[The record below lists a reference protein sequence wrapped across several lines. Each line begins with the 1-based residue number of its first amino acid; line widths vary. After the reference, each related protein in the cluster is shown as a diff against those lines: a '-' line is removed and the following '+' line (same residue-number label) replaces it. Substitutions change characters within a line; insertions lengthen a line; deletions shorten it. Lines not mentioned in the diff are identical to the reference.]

1 MRKRAHRSVVLGCM
15 LVLAMLGLTGCAAH
29 SRTTAQVEAGGG
41 TYQVNIDG
49 IADDST
55 SAGLFGVAFETVPR
69 TKVGGGARVRG
80 IASSDDL
87 EYTANT
93 QFGQVFVSDGEA
105 SQGDWFLHATYDNGD
120 ERRRLP
126 FRFGMGIHN
135 FEVESASLGGSQTW
149 TSVGPQIEFAPRLP
163 LSQSE
168 SATFAF
174 QGLLGLGYG
183 LTSIEASDVSEQWD
197 TTAVFFDFGV
207 GLGAVFERAYFDVG
221 YRYLSSQYDESDPSG
236 GFFVPQT
243 DASFS
248 GVVFTF
254 GARF

>member
-1 MRKRAHRSVVLGCM
+1 MRKRAHRSVVRGCM

-41 TYQVNIDG
+41 SYQVSIDG